1 MHLITISNLRQDAT
15 PYPDVQ
21 KQLQEWYDIVRTTE
35 WQSLIDVQ
43 SIYRDAEA
51 IGNFTIFNI
60 KGNKYRLIVSID
72 YEEQL
77 VYYKYFLTHAEY
89 DKEQCKNDPHY

>member
-21 KQLQEWYDIVRTTE
+21 KQLKEWYDIVRTTE

-60 KGNKYRLIVSID
+60 KGNKYRLIVNID
-72 YEEQL
+72 YERQ
-77 VYYKYFLTHAEY
+77 VIYIKYVLLC
-89 DKEQCKNDPHY
+89 QVS

>member
-1 MHLITISNLRQDAT
+1 MHLITISNLRQDAK
-15 PYPDVQ
+15 PYSDVQ
-21 KQLQEWYDIVRTTE
+21 KQLKEWYDIVRTAE
-35 WQSLIDVQ
+35 WQSL
-43 SIYRDAEA
+43 

-89 DKEQCKNDPHY
+89 DKEQWKNGPYY